1 VSETVISR
9 RAPGQYTRESLL
21 RLRMR
26 CLVVLG
32 AFAVVTD
39 VLGRTLSFQG
49 IEFELSELG
58 LLVVC
63 LAILRFAIPVVE
75 RLDQG
80 AAGEELVGGLLDE
93 LSDGGWHVMHDALL
107 GSGNVDHIA
116 VGPAGVFTF
125 ETKSSPR
132 PVRVRR
138 LHGAII
144 RQAQAQRDRVER
156 AAGAP
161 VEPFVVFSQAW
172 VDSPGTRRK
181 GVRVVPARML
191 LNHLRQRPSA
201 LSPAQVSEIQRRLHA
216 TLGA

>member
-1 VSETVISR
+1 MSETVISR
-9 RAPGQYTRESLL
+9 RVPGQYTRESLL

-26 CLVVLG
+26 CLLVLG

-39 VLGRTLSFQG
+39 VLGRALDFQG

-58 LLVVC
+58 LLGVC

-80 AAGEELVGGLLDE
+80 ATGEELVGGLLDE
-93 LSDGGWHVMHDALL
+93 LSHSGWHVMHDAVL

-125 ETKSSPR
+125 ETKSSPK

-156 AAGAP
+156 VAGVRA
-161 VEPFVVFSQAW
+161 EPFVVFSQAW

-191 LNHLRQRPSA
+191 LTHLRQRPPA
-201 LSPAQVSEIQRRLHA
+201 LSPEQVSEIQRRLHA